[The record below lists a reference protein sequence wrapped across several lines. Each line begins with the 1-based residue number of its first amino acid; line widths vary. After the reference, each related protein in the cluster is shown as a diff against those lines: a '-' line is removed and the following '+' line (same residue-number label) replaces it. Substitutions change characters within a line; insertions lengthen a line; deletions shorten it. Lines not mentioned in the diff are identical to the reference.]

1 MLLGDFPKRMCHK
14 KFRIVQKINI
24 AIDRS
29 ISRGGVGGAL
39 PPPPRRG
46 FTPAPRPKTCGDCY
60 INNY

>member
-29 ISRGGVGGAL
+29 ISRGGVGGGVL
-39 PPPPRRG
+39 PLHPVLKHVA
-46 FTPAPRPKTCGDCY
+46 TAISTIIK
-60 INNY
+60 IA